1 MEAHDYGDL
10 AHYYDPAYAS
20 KTDLC
25 DVGFYV
31 KQAQKY
37 GGPVLEIACGTG
49 RVLLE
54 IAKLDIEIT
63 GVDFCENFLEILR
76 RKNTG
81 KNVSLHHADMRDFSL
96 DKKFS
101 LVTIPFRPLQHM
113 YTFEDQVKAL
123 TCARNHM
130 ADDGVL
136 IFDVFYPRWDRLF
149 EGLNQER
156 FELEWQDTEN
166 PQRMVRR
173 SFLRKEV
180 NAFYQFFSGE
190 FIFRTY
196 ENDKVVKEERSKL
209 KMSFYT
215 YPQMQALLQCCGL
228 KIIEQYGSFNETPI
242 ADGPDMIFVVKK
254 A

>member
-1 MEAHDYGDL
+1 MIL
-10 AHYYDPAYAS
+10 AA
-20 KTDLC
+20 
-25 DVGFYV
+25 
-31 KQAQKY
+31 
-37 GGPVLEIACGTG
+37 I
-49 RVLLE
+49 LL
-54 IAKLDIEIT
+54 
-63 GVDFCENFLEILR
+63 
-76 RKNTG
+76 
-81 KNVSLHHADMRDFSL
+81 
-96 DKKFS
+96 
-101 LVTIPFRPLQHM
+101 
-113 YTFEDQVKAL
+113 
-123 TCARNHM
+123 
-130 ADDGVL
+130 
-136 IFDVFYPRWDRLF
+136 